1 MAGAKPARS
10 CILAPNP
17 CSMIQGAPVHAGI
30 PVRAPQILERC
41 SAHHQ
46 GQVLS
51 HGSIAPVNLI
61 PAQVVEVGIST
72 FPVEVSSN
80 SGCESWARN
89 LSRPSIAGVITKHVL
104 KSISSPSISRLV
116 LTALSR
122 NDQPNCELRRAKY
135 CALVCPRTNSMLPP
149 SGAAPKLTPNT
160 GYCDN
165 CRSRHICR
173 RTGTDTGPGPSC
185 VVVEAQGAHLSTM
198 PVHSLQ
204 RV

>member
-89 LSRPSIAGVITKHVL
+89 LSRPLNRWGDHQARAQVDILPLH
-104 KSISSPSISRLV
+104 
-116 LTALSR
+116 
-122 NDQPNCELRRAKY
+122 QPLGPDGSQPQRPAQLRASGEILR
-135 CALVCPRTNSMLPP
+135 VGLPP
-149 SGAAPKLTPNT
+149 HKLHVAPL
-160 GYCDN
+160 GSSAEVDAE
-165 CRSRHICR
+165 H
-173 RTGTDTGPGPSC
+173 
-185 VVVEAQGAHLSTM
+185 
-198 PVHSLQ
+198 
-204 RV
+204 RVL

>member
-72 FPVEVSSN
+72 FPVVVSSN
-80 SGCESWARN
+80 SGCESCVRKP
-89 LSRPSIAGVITKHVL
+89 SRPSMDGLITRHAPR
-104 KSISSPSISRLV
+104 SMSSPSISLLV
-116 LTALSR
+116 LVARSR
-122 NDQPNCELRRAKY
+122 SVQASWELRRAKY
-135 CALVCPRTNSMLPP
+135 CALVCPRMNSVFSP
-149 SGAAPKLTPNT
+149 STAPPKLTPVT
-160 GYCDN
+160 GY
-165 CRSRHICR
+165 
-173 RTGTDTGPGPSC
+173 
-185 VVVEAQGAHLSTM
+185 
-198 PVHSLQ
+198 
-204 RV
+204 